1 MIKIYNFNEV
11 DKNDLF
17 IRSDNKTG
25 VATTVEEIIE
35 KVKSEGDD
43 ALRFYSEKFDGVKLD
58 SLEVSK
64 EEFDE
69 AFTLVDDEFIEVIK
83 KGSPELYS
91 Y

>member
-83 KGSPELYS
+83 KAS
-91 Y
+91 